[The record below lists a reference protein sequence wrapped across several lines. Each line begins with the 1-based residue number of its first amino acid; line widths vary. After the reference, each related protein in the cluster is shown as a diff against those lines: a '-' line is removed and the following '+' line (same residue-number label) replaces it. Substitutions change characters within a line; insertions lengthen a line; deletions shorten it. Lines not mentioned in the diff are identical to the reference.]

1 MRYLRTLRYID
12 AVARAGSIR
21 KAAEQLALTASS
33 LNRRIQDFEEE
44 LGTPVFERL
53 PRGVR
58 LNAAGELL
66 IRHARAQMADLERVR
81 SQIADLSGVRRGRV
95 SIACS
100 QAVAHHLLPE
110 AISAY
115 RSEFPSV
122 VFEVWVRD
130 HVSAQRALI
139 DFSADLV
146 LVFEP
151 AVQPE
156 MQPHL
161 VLEQPIHAIMDRG
174 HPLAAKDVVRL
185 RDCLRYPL
193 VMPDQSLGARKII
206 DEAMGRRS
214 ARIEAA
220 VTSNSFEFL
229 REYVRREHA
238 ITFQIAIGALAG
250 SEGDFVSR
258 LVDPRDVPP
267 GKLVLGSLRGRTLP
281 VASAKFADQ
290 LAKHLDMLGGQSLA
304 GPNSFSV

>member
-21 KAAEQLALTASS
+21 KAAEHLALTASS

-110 AISAY
+110 AISTY
-115 RSEFPSV
+115 RTEFPYV
-122 VFEVWVRD
+122 IFEVWVRD
-130 HVSAQRALI
+130 HVGAQQALV
-139 DFSADLV
+139 DFTADMV

-151 AVQPE
+151 AVQVE
-156 MQPHL
+156 KQTHF
-161 VLEQPIHAIMDRG
+161 VLEQPLHAIMDAD
-174 HPLAAKDVVRL
+174 HPLAAKEVVRL
-185 RDCLRYPL
+185 RECLRYPL
-193 VMPDQSLGARKII
+193 VMPDRGLGARKII
-206 DEAMGRRS
+206 DEALGRRS
-214 ARIEAA
+214 LTLEPVIE
-220 VTSNSFEFL
+220 SNSFEFL
-229 REYVRREHA
+229 REYVRREQA
-238 ITFQIAIGALAG
+238 ITFQIAIGAAT
-250 SEGDFVSR
+250 EGHSGLVSR
-258 LVDPRDVPP
+258 LVDPRDAPP
-267 GKLVLGSLRGRTLP
+267 GKLVLGYLRGRTLP
-281 VASAKFADQ
+281 VAAAKFADQ
-290 LAKHLDMLGGQSLA
+290 LAKYLDLLGGPQTPDLTL
-304 GPNSFSV
+304 